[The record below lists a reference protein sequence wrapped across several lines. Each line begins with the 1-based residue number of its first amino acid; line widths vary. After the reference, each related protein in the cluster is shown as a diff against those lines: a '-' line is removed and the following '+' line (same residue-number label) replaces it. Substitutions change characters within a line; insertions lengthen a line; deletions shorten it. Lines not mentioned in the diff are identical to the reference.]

1 MAKTPASLIDLLE
14 ASVSRHGSRTL
25 FLTKSA
31 GRWVETSYAQFAKL
45 VDAVRAGLAELG
57 IRPGDRVGIIATNR
71 IEWAAVA
78 YASYG
83 LGAAVVPMYESQ
95 RESDWAFVLRDADV
109 RVLFVSSRAIHRKL
123 APLTTSLPALRAIY
137 VFDSPEATSKR
148 TTEPD
153 ATAELTFARLAQS
166 TANVPVQHPTADD
179 VAALLYTSGTTGEP
193 KGVVL
198 THGNM
203 VFIITT
209 VMSLVPVSEQ
219 HRTLSFL
226 PWAHA
231 FGHVLELHGVIAL
244 GASTALAESVDKIVD
259 NLSEVRPTALF
270 AVPRVFLRVYAGV
283 NKLLAAKP
291 RPIRWLAARGLVFG
305 RRRAA
310 GQSLSRLERLIWRLA
325 DRIVFRRVRA
335 RVGGRLDFAISGAA
349 ALPREVG
356 EMIDGLGIQV
366 YEGYGLTET
375 SPIVSANVPG
385 QRKLGSVGR
394 PLPGVRVVIDTTA
407 TGDGQHGEIVVY
419 GPNVMRGYH
428 NRPRETRAVMTEEGG
443 LRTGDVGYIDGD
455 GYLYITGRIKEQYK
469 LANGKYVSPG
479 PLEERLKLSPFIT
492 DVMIHGDGQVHNV
505 ALVVPDLEA
514 VGRWVSSSGAA
525 AGVGP
530 HDALLSD
537 PRVTAKIAAEIEALS
552 QEFRGYERIAA
563 FALLPKPF
571 TQEDGLLTPTL
582 KLRRRDIVARWRHE
596 IDRLYA
602 ATAFAKSDAPPAPAP
617 ARAQGDRPRAA
628 AIWVGS
634 SAEERGVLALD

>member
-1 MAKTPASLIDLLE
+1 MMAADTPSSLVDLLE
-14 ASVSRHGSRTL
+14 ASVARHGPRTL

-31 GRWVETSYAQFAKL
+31 GRWEETTYAAFAEL
-45 VDAVRAGLAELG
+45 VDAVRGGLAGLG
-57 IRPGDRVGIIATNR
+57 VGPGDRVGIISANR
-71 IEWAAVA
+71 LEWAAVA

-83 LGAAVVPMYESQ
+83 LRAAVVPMYESQ
-95 RESDWAFVLRDADV
+95 RETDWIFVLRDADV
-109 RVLFVSSRAIHRKL
+109 RVLFVANEDIRRKL
-123 APLTTSLPALRAIY
+123 APLTASLPALRAIY
-137 VFDSPEATSKR
+137 VFGSPDSGVQRGTHPSAAT
-148 TTEPD
+148 D
-153 ATAELTFARLAQS
+153 FARLAQS
-166 TANVPVQHPTADD
+166 GARVLVQRPTADD

-198 THGNM
+198 THRNL

-209 VMSLVPVSEQ
+209 VMPLVPVSEQ

-231 FGHVLELHGVIAL
+231 FGHVLELHGVIAI
-244 GASTALAESVDKIVD
+244 GASTAIAESVGKIVD

-291 RPIRWLAARGLVFG
+291 RPIRWLAGRGLTLG
-305 RRRAA
+305 RHRAA
-310 GQSLSRLERLIWRLA
+310 GKRLSWRERLIWRLA

-407 TGDGQHGEIVVY
+407 TGEEQQGEIVVY

-428 NRPRETRAVMTEEGG
+428 NRPDETRAILTDDGG
-443 LRTGDVGYIDGD
+443 LRTGDVGYLDVD
-455 GYLYITGRIKEQYK
+455 GYLYVTGRIKEQYK

-479 PLEERLKLSPFIT
+479 PLEECLKLSPFIA
-492 DVMIHGDGQVHNV
+492 DVMVHGDGRDYNV
-505 ALVVPDLEA
+505 ALVVPNAEVVADWL
-514 VGRWVSSSGAA
+514 AA
-525 AGVGP
+525 AEGTP
-530 HDALLSD
+530 TSSDALLSD
-537 PRVTAKIAAEIEALS
+537 PSVASRIVTKIAAEIETLS
-552 QEFRGYERIAA
+552 RELRAYERIVA
-563 FALLPKPF
+563 FALLPEPF
-571 TQEDGLLTPTL
+571 TQDGGLLTPTL
-582 KLRRRDIVARWRHE
+582 KLRRREIVARWQDA
-596 IDRLYA
+596 IARLYDPA
-602 ATAFAKSDAPPAPAP
+602 AVTRPAPA
-617 ARAQGDRPRAA
+617 GH
-628 AIWVGS
+628 G
-634 SAEERGVLALD
+634 ALLTCVQYWHLV